1 MLIPQLSVFV
11 QDKVGRVA
19 EICHLLAQQQVNI
32 AGFDIADTA
41 EGFGI
46 LHLVVDN
53 TEMAL
58 QVLHDHHIV
67 VKSVPIICVRMDNKP
82 GQLARILSLL
92 SEAKLNIEYMY
103 LGSDNNMFIG
113 TDQNE
118 QAAAVLGG
126 ADFRILKASDL
137 A

>member
-19 EICHLLAQQQVNI
+19 EICNLLAQRQVNI

-53 TEMAL
+53 TEAAL
-58 QVLHDHHIV
+58 QVLHDHHII
-67 VKSVPIICVRMDNKP
+67 VKNVPIICVRLDNKP
-82 GQLARILSLL
+82 GQLARVLGLL
-92 SEAKLNIEYMY
+92 SEAKLNIAYMY

-113 TDQNE
+113 TDHNQI
-118 QAAAVLGG
+118 AASVLGD
-126 ADFRILKASDL
+126 ADFRIMKASDL

>member
-1 MLIPQLSVFV
+1 MLIPQLSIFV
-11 QDKVGRVA
+11 QNKVGRVA
-19 EICHLLAQQQVNI
+19 EICNLLAERQINI

-53 TEMAL
+53 TDAAL
-58 QVLHDHHIV
+58 QVLQDHHII
-67 VKSVPIICVRMDNKP
+67 VKNVPVICVRLDNKP
-82 GQLARILSLL
+82 GKLARVLGLL
-92 SEAKLNIEYMY
+92 SEAKLNVEYMY

-118 QAAAVLGG
+118 KAASMLGN
-126 ADFRILKASDL
+126 ADFRILNAADL